1 VDKLIIVHSIDKLLV
16 ILAGKT
22 SQKPT
27 VELILT
33 RS

>member
-1 VDKLIIVHSIDKLLV
+1 MVHSIDKLLV
-16 ILAGKT
+16 ILARKT
-22 SQKPT
+22 SKKPT